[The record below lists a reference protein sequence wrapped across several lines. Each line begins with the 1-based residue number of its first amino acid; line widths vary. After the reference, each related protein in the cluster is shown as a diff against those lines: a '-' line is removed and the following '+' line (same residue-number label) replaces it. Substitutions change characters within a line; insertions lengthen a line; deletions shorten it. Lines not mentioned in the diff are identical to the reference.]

1 MRQSQTMSQVVLF
14 TRPSLGLSG
23 WSCMSACRRT
33 VSTTTSSSPAE
44 GESKA
49 LMSES
54 SDGAESAIMHFS
66 DIKTTESATSS

>member
-1 MRQSQTMSQVVLF
+1 MAQVVVF

-23 WSCMSACRRT
+23 WSCMGACHRT
-33 VSTTTSSSPAE
+33 VSTTTSSSPAK

-54 SDGAESAIMHFS
+54 SDGAKSAIMHFS
-66 DIKTTESATSS
+66 DIKTTEPENSF